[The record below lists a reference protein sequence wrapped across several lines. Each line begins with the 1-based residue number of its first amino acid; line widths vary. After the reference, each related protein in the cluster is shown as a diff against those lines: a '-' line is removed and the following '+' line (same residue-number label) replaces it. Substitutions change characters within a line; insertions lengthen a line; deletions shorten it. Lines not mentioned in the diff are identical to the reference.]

1 MLSRASVPVAIIPDV
16 LLPFAGRW
24 HIRVDAWVAGHQKI
38 TPEDAVDEPVRQT
51 FTWIFRSGAVC
62 DAFAP

>member
-16 LLPFAGRW
+16 LLPFAGRG
-24 HIRVDAWVAGHQKI
+24 HIRVDARVADHHKI
-38 TPEDAVDEPVRQT
+38 TLEDALDEPVRQT
-51 FTWIFRSGAVC
+51 FTGIFRSGAVC